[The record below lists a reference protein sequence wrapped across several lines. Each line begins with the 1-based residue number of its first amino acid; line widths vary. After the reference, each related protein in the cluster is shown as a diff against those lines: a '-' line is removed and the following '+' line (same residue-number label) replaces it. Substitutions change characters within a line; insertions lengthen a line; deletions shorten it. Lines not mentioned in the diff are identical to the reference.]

1 MQDINGSSLIRYL
14 KRLVCNNE
22 FGANNVEGPVE
33 FSNILKNM
41 QLTSGYFHGHFKAA
55 WRDAG
60 IKIMGENYGQRS
72 KVASI
77 DFAVWNRIREQ
88 KSGRPPLN
96 EGYLENRLKSG
107 GDIYIFARHSLGHG
121 KDWIRVTYGV
131 RFEIA
136 PGDSIEKMPAT
147 YLWARIVGA
156 KLKAT
161 GLDLERG
168 RKINFKWVTENAEL
182 AAEKVEIRLND
193 LLMDV
198 IDCALEAKADLLAQ
212 QKKALKLL
220 RKSLDSGSQPLLN
233 GGN

>member
-1 MQDINGSSLIRYL
+1 
-14 KRLVCNNE
+14 
-22 FGANNVEGPVE
+22 
-33 FSNILKNM
+33 
-41 QLTSGYFHGHFKAA
+41 
-55 WRDAG
+55 
-60 IKIMGENYGQRS
+60 
-72 KVASI
+72 
-77 DFAVWNRIREQ
+77 
-88 KSGRPPLN
+88 
-96 EGYLENRLKSG
+96 
-107 GDIYIFARHSLGHG
+107 
-121 KDWIRVTYGV
+121 VTYGV

-161 GLDLERG
+161 GLDLERA

-182 AAEKVEIRLND
+182 AAEKVEIRLNN

-233 GGN
+233 GGS